1 MQSFIVGR
9 LLARFPTDF
18 FREFFQLTPHIA
30 PLAHTTR
37 RNEVAMQFLGEFPVA
52 RFIGTFGLEPI
63 PNIDITQEVT

>member
-18 FREFFQLTPHIA
+18 FREFLQLTPHIA

-37 RNEVAMQFLGEFPVA
+37 RNEVTMQLFGELSIA
-52 RFIGTFGLEPI
+52 CLIGTLGLEPI
-63 PNIDITQEVT
+63 PDIDITQEVT